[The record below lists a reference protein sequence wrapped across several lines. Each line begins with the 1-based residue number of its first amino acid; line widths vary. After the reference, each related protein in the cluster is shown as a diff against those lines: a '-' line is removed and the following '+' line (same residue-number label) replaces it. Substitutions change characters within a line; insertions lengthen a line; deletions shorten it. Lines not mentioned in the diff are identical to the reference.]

1 MLRYLIRLHL
11 SVTLTGFCLLF
22 PLSAWGVDFIRG
34 DANGD
39 GIVSSADYYRIL
51 GFLTGRFE
59 PPDCMRSADVDDSGV
74 VEIADLTYLS
84 LYLSGSGPAPLPPFP
99 NPGPD
104 VSHTGEIDCQ
114 AYGGGSPRTN
124 PRSNP
129 QILDACSPGG
139 VGGGPTGPLPKRTAI

>member
-104 VSHTGEIDCQ
+104 VSPQHYPHFYSGSVVRRVAARPGRCPGSASQ
-114 AYGGGSPRTN
+114 A
-124 PRSNP
+124 
-129 QILDACSPGG
+129 A
-139 VGGGPTGPLPKRTAI
+139 